1 MLDFFEEVEEGPF
14 DPGRLV
20 LDSEICL
27 SVFFVPVFLSVGAVT
42 VTLKLEVG
50 FVFSLEELLEMLGLL
65 LGIVG
70 DWIVWG

>member
-1 MLDFFEEVEEGPF
+1 MLDFFEEVEEDPF

-27 SVFFVPVFLSVGAVT
+27 SIFFVPVFLSVGAVT

-50 FVFSLEELLEMLGLL
+50 FAFSLEELLEMLGLL

-70 DWIVWG
+70 DWIV

>member
-1 MLDFFEEVEEGPF
+1 MLDFFEEVEEDPF

-27 SVFFVPVFLSVGAVT
+27 SIFFVPVFLSVGAVT
-42 VTLKLEVG
+42 VTLKLEIG
-50 FVFSLEELLEMLGLL
+50 FAFSLEELLEMLGLL

-70 DWIVWG
+70 DWIV